1 MKVMPNSAMITV
13 TTADSKYSRQTVFGG
28 PCGFTGGSGC
38 LSWPLRLKNRDT
50 VEGFC
55 SAVSGLLVEI
65 LLVVRL
71 VAIQKHPRYVTGG
84 GQVISNP
91 KKLTFALVIA
101 TGRGIFQKLH
111 PFECRFRRGCLRRFD
126 RGSFPAN
133 TAAIPRNLDV
143 ENTLMRWTHGF
154 DYCVAGRGASFSLKA
169 LLEHCF
175 VVSLSCG
182 QWIGALEFIPQRV
195 TNKTGRGYKPAVE
208 KDRSRDRFKY
218 VREEC
223 ILLAAATLLF
233 ATPESQ
239 EFAEIQLL

>member
-84 GQVISNP
+84 GQVYLP
-91 KKLTFALVIA
+91 DFRL
-101 TGRGIFQKLH
+101 RDC
-111 PFECRFRRGCLRRFD
+111 CRFANRLKTSFLRVR
-126 RGSFPAN
+126 
-133 TAAIPRNLDV
+133 
-143 ENTLMRWTHGF
+143 
-154 DYCVAGRGASFSLKA
+154 
-169 LLEHCF
+169 
-175 VVSLSCG
+175 LSPPP
-182 QWIGALEFIPQRV
+182 PQL
-195 TNKTGRGYKPAVE
+195 P
-208 KDRSRDRFKY
+208 
-218 VREEC
+218 
-223 ILLAAATLLF
+223 
-233 ATPESQ
+233 
-239 EFAEIQLL
+239 